1 MAVSSGN
8 SLRVHPAEH
17 SPVEE
22 DLVSHVKVRQA
33 FTNLWVSARNVA
45 AELALGSTG
54 KAEAATESISTRH
67 VRA

>member
-22 DLVSHVKVRQA
+22 DLVSHVKLMQG
-33 FTNLWVSARNVA
+33 
-45 AELALGSTG
+45 EIYKPLGECKECGSRTG
-54 KAEAATESISTRH
+54 SGEHRKG
-67 VRA
+67 